1 MSEKATILIVD
12 DEPANLKVLTTVL
25 QGEYRVRAAKSG
37 QQALETMGQDPR
49 PDLVL
54 LDIMMPEM
62 DGFQVLGKMREDPVL
77 RDVPVIFVTALDDEG
92 NEQQGLNAGAV
103 DYITKPIKTPLVLAR
118 VRSHLALKAARDHLE
133 IEVEKRTQEL
143 ADANYQ
149 LKVNYFETVRVFSR
163 LIEQRDA
170 ALAGR
175 INARR
180 IAENARQVAREL
192 EEKGNEEQSV
202 VFAALLSRVGTLG
215 LPNRVLTTP
224 IFSLSPEERCELYDA
239 IIESCRLLEK
249 IPPLV
254 EAALVIENQFER
266 FDGSGYPHGKS
277 GDEIPL
283 GARILAVARDFHLL
297 REGMI
302 DPRRY
307 GLEETLDY
315 MKRKAGSF
323 YDPEIVQLS
332 NQLNRNPVSRSRP
345 VVGVGLDDIVVGM
358 ELAEVTLGDQIFCR
372 DTMATQE
379 IIDELKMTVFETGES
394 CAIKVRT
401 RA

>member
-37 QQALETMGQDPR
+37 QQALEAMGQDPR

-54 LDIMMPEM
+54 LDIMMPEV

-103 DYITKPIKTPLVLAR
+103 DYITKPIKAPLALAR

-143 ADANYQ
+143 ANSNYQ

-163 LIEQRDA
+163 LVELREA
-170 ALAGR
+170 TFAKRVNVRL
-175 INARR
+175 
-180 IAENARQVAREL
+180 IAENARRISREL
-192 EEKGNEEQSV
+192 EMEGSEEQSV
-202 VFAALLSRVGTLG
+202 VFAALLSRIGTIS
-215 LPNRVLTTP
+215 LPERMLATP
-224 IFSLSPEERCELYDA
+224 ILLLSTVERHELINA
-239 IIESCRLLEK
+239 IIGACALIDK
-249 IPPLV
+249 VPPLAK
-254 EAALVIENQFER
+254 AAVVISNQFER

-277 GDEIPL
+277 GEDIPL
-283 GARILAVARDFHLL
+283 GSRILAVARDFVLL
-297 REGMI
+297 RDGMI
-302 DPRRY
+302 EQRRY
-307 GLEETLDY
+307 VLDEILAY
-315 MKRKAGSF
+315 MKKKAGSF

-332 NQLNRNPVSRSRP
+332 NQLNWCSDSKPRP
-345 VVGVGLDDIVVGM
+345 IFEAGLADVVVGM
-358 ELAEVTLGDQIFCR
+358 ELAEVKFGDSVFCR
-372 DTMATQE
+372 DTIATE
-379 IIDELKMTVFETGES
+379 KVISELLELTLETGEY
-394 CAIKVRT
+394 CAIKVRA
-401 RA
+401 RQ